1 MCTHVVRAC
10 VRSCTCVYLR
20 TSACVRACVCIF
32 MHLCICVCVCS
43 CVSVCICT
51 HVCAHGY
58 VHTRVPACI
67 LVCVFVCVSL
77 TVCLSVCDLQSEKFV
92 EISQPSG
99 TVRSGVTVL
108 HLTVVIPGLTE
119 LAVLLVIW
127 LIAIITAVP
136 RLLGAGRRDMS
147 YECLRT
153 SINVISL

>member
-1 MCTHVVRAC
+1 MCARTGMCIRAC
-10 VRSCTCVYLR
+10 LL
-20 TSACVRACVCIF
+20 ACLCVC
-32 MHLCICVCVCS
+32 LCVC
-43 CVSVCICT
+43 
-51 HVCAHGY
+51 
-58 VHTRVPACI
+58 
-67 LVCVFVCVSL
+67 
-77 TVCLSVCDLQSEKFV
+77 VCLSVCDLQSEKFV
-92 EISQPSG
+92 EISEPSG